1 MNLPKE
7 KVMNKDL
14 IKQQLQANRDNPL
27 NVKEVIETVE
37 VGTPIRI
44 AKDGIEFY
52 PHMVVIRHEE
62 SGKCAVVQYRGK
74 LPKKFDLSGNNTS
87 NVSKSILISKASADI
102 IEDAIDTWFNYLHY
116 HVNAY
121 QFVLVYCLT
130 RGLDLIETGI
140 IDL

>member
-1 MNLPKE
+1 
-7 KVMNKDL
+7 MNKDF

-44 AKDGIEFY
+44 AKDGTEFY

-62 SGKCAVVQYRGK
+62 SGKCVVVQYRGK
-74 LPKKFDLSGNNTS
+74 LPKKFDLRKDYQDNVVKSVRVDS
-87 NVSKSILISKASADI
+87 NIANIV
-102 IEDAIDTWFNYLHY
+102 EDGVDTWFDYKHY

-121 QFVLVYCLT
+121 QFILVYCLT
-130 RGLDLIETGI
+130 RGVDLVKLNI